1 MLMLRARLM
10 SRNLTVTST
19 PGVDDAMNRV
29 LREEQQARVAVET
42 CRERAKML
50 LEHAQNRAK
59 LLEYRTDA
67 RLLRVQWLA
76 DRALQ
81 RALQGLAASASRSGF
96 GAAATVGDQHLAR
109 VIERMLDEMVGEQ
122 P

>member
-1 MLMLRARLM
+1 MGRDAVVL
-10 SRNLTVTST
+10 NT
-19 PGVDDAMNRV
+19 PGIDEAMNRV
-29 LREEQQARVAVET
+29 LREEEQARVAVET

-59 LLEYRTDA
+59 LVEYRTDA

-81 RALQGLAASASRSGF
+81 RALQGLAASAARSGA
-96 GAAATVGDQHLAR
+96 GTPSAEAGGRLAH
-109 VIERMLDEMVGEQ
+109 VIEVMLDEMVGGE

>member
-1 MLMLRARLM
+1 M
-10 SRNLTVTST
+10 SRSPTPTST

-50 LEHAQNRAK
+50 LEHAQHRAK
-59 LLEYRTDA
+59 LVEYRTDA

-81 RALQGLAASASRSGF
+81 RALQGLGATGARAHAELPRIGASDR
-96 GAAATVGDQHLAR
+96 LAR
-109 VIERMLDEMVGEQ
+109 VIDAMLDEMVGEE

>member
-1 MLMLRARLM
+1 MGRDYAVL
-10 SRNLTVTST
+10 NL
-19 PGVDDAMNRV
+19 PGVDEAMNRV
-29 LREEQQARVAVET
+29 LREEQQAQVAVET

-59 LLEYRTDA
+59 LVEYRTDA
-67 RLLRVQWLA
+67 RLIRIQWLA

-81 RALQGLAASASRSGF
+81 RALDRLAVPVPRAGA
-96 GAAATVGDQHLAR
+96 GAAGAGQGDRLAR
-109 VIERMLDEMVGEQ
+109 IIEVVLDEMVGEG

>member
-1 MLMLRARLM
+1 
-10 SRNLTVTST
+10 
-19 PGVDDAMNRV
+19 
-29 LREEQQARVAVET
+29 VET

-59 LLEYRTDA
+59 LVEYRTDA

-81 RALQGLAASASRSGF
+81 RALQGLTSATARPGV
-96 GAAATVGDQHLAR
+96 GAGRAGGGDRLAR
-109 VIERMLDEMVGEQ
+109 VIESMLDEMVGEG

>member
-1 MLMLRARLM
+1 M
-10 SRNLTVTST
+10 SRDAIALNT
-19 PGVDDAMNRV
+19 PGIDEAMNRV
-29 LREEQQARVAVET
+29 LREEQQARTAVET
-42 CRERAKML
+42 CRERANML

-59 LLEYRTDA
+59 LVEYRTDA

-81 RALQGLAASASRSGF
+81 RALQSLTASASRSRLGPAS
-96 GAAATVGDQHLAR
+96 AAGNDRLAR
-109 VIERMLDEMVGEQ
+109 VIEVMLDEVVGEE

>member
-1 MLMLRARLM
+1 M
-10 SRNLTVTST
+10 SRNSALTST

-29 LREEQQARVAVET
+29 LREEERARVAVET

-59 LLEYRTDA
+59 LVEYRTDA

-81 RALQGLAASASRSGF
+81 RSLQGLTAGTTRSRPDTTLTGP
-96 GAAATVGDQHLAR
+96 GTRLAH
-109 VIERMLDEMVGEQ
+109 VIEVMLDEMVGEG

>member
-1 MLMLRARLM
+1 M
-10 SRNLTVTST
+10 SRDTALLNA
-19 PGVDDAMNRV
+19 PGIDEAMNRV

-59 LLEYRTDA
+59 LVQYRTDA
-67 RLLRVQWLA
+67 RLLRIQWLA

-81 RALQGLAASASRSGF
+81 RALQGL
-96 GAAATVGDQHLAR
+96 GAAARAGLGRSTVTGDERLAR
-109 VIERMLDEMVGEQ
+109 VIEVMLDEMVGEE

>member
-1 MLMLRARLM
+1 MGRDNALA
-10 SRNLTVTST
+10 NL
-19 PGVDDAMNRV
+19 PGVDEAMNRV

-59 LLEYRTDA
+59 LVEYRTDA
-67 RLLRVQWLA
+67 RLIRIQWLA

-81 RALQGLAASASRSGF
+81 RALDRLGAPAPRAGAGVAGAGQGDR
-96 GAAATVGDQHLAR
+96 LAR
-109 VIERMLDEMVGEQ
+109 IIEGMLDEMVGAG

>member
-1 MLMLRARLM
+1 M
-10 SRNLTVTST
+10 SRDTALLNV
-19 PGVDDAMNRV
+19 PGIDEAMNRV

-59 LLEYRTDA
+59 LVEYRTDA
-67 RLLRVQWLA
+67 RLLRIQWLA

-81 RALQGLAASASRSGF
+81 RALQGLGASAARPGL
-96 GAAATVGDQHLAR
+96 GRAAVAGDERLAR
-109 VIERMLDEMVGEQ
+109 VIEVMLDEMVGEG

>member
-1 MLMLRARLM
+1 M
-10 SRNLTVTST
+10 SRDTALLNA
-19 PGVDDAMNRV
+19 PGIDEAMNRV

-59 LLEYRTDA
+59 LVQYRTDA
-67 RLLRVQWLA
+67 RLLRIQWLA

-81 RALQGLAASASRSGF
+81 RALQGLGAGARARLGRS
-96 GAAATVGDQHLAR
+96 TVTGDERLAR
-109 VIERMLDEMVGEQ
+109 VIEVMLDEMVGEE

>member
-1 MLMLRARLM
+1 MGRDNAVP
-10 SRNLTVTST
+10 NL
-19 PGVDDAMNRV
+19 PGVDEAMNRV

-59 LLEYRTDA
+59 LVEYRTDA
-67 RLLRVQWLA
+67 RLLRIQWLA

-81 RALQGLAASASRSGF
+81 RALQGLGASASRAGLGPASV
-96 GAAATVGDQHLAR
+96 AGDERLAR
-109 VIERMLDEMVGEQ
+109 VIEVVLDEMVGEE

>member
-1 MLMLRARLM
+1 M
-10 SRNLTVTST
+10 SRSPTFSST

-29 LREEQQARVAVET
+29 LREEEQARLAVET

-50 LEHAQNRAK
+50 LEHAQSRAR
-59 LLEYRTDA
+59 LVEYRTDA

-81 RALQGLAASASRSGF
+81 RALQRLTAASPRTRAEAPLAGPGGR
-96 GAAATVGDQHLAR
+96 LAR
-109 VIERMLDEMVGEQ
+109 VIDVMLDEMVGEG

>member
-1 MLMLRARLM
+1 M
-10 SRNLTVTST
+10 SRDTAVLNV
-19 PGVDDAMNRV
+19 PGIDEAMNRV

-59 LLEYRTDA
+59 LVEYRTDA
-67 RLLRVQWLA
+67 RLLRIQWLA

-81 RALQGLAASASRSGF
+81 RALQGLAASASRSGR
-96 GAAATVGDQHLAR
+96 GPASAAVSDRLTRLIE
-109 VIERMLDEMVGEQ
+109 VILDEMVGEG

>member
-1 MLMLRARLM
+1 M
-10 SRNLTVTST
+10 SRNPALTST

-29 LREEQQARVAVET
+29 LREEEQARVAVET

-59 LLEYRTDA
+59 LVEYRTDA

-81 RALQGLAASASRSGF
+81 RSLQGLTDGTPRTRADPTRTGP
-96 GAAATVGDQHLAR
+96 GTRLPH
-109 VIERMLDEMVGEQ
+109 VIEVLLDEMVGEGS
-122 P
+122 

>member
-1 MLMLRARLM
+1 M
-10 SRNLTVTST
+10 SRDTAVLNV
-19 PGVDDAMNRV
+19 PGIDEAMNRV

-42 CRERAKML
+42 CRERARML

-59 LLEYRTDA
+59 LIEYRTDA
-67 RLLRVQWLA
+67 RILRIQWLA

-81 RALQGLAASASRSGF
+81 RALQGLAANAGRSALGPV
-96 GAAATVGDQHLAR
+96 AAAGNDRLAR
-109 VIERMLDEMVGEQ
+109 AIEVMLDEMVGEE

>member
-1 MLMLRARLM
+1 MGRDNAVL
-10 SRNLTVTST
+10 NL
-19 PGVDDAMNRV
+19 PGVDEAMNRV

-59 LLEYRTDA
+59 LVEYRTDA
-67 RLLRVQWLA
+67 RLIRIQWLA

-81 RALQGLAASASRSGF
+81 RALDRLTAPAPRG
-96 GAAATVGDQHLAR
+96 GAGALGYGQADRLAR
-109 VIERMLDEMVGEQ
+109 IIEVVLDEMVGEG

>member
-1 MLMLRARLM
+1 M
-10 SRNLTVTST
+10 SRDAVVLNT

-42 CRERAKML
+42 CRERAKMF

-59 LLEYRTDA
+59 LIEYRTDA

-81 RALQGLAASASRSGF
+81 RALQRLTTASPRPGAASAN
-96 GAAATVGDQHLAR
+96 VGQADRLSR
-109 VIERMLDEMVGEQ
+109 VIEMMLDEMVGEE

>member
-1 MLMLRARLM
+1 M
-10 SRNLTVTST
+10 SRDT
-19 PGVDDAMNRV
+19 PVLKVPGIDEAMNRV

-59 LLEYRTDA
+59 LVEYRTDA
-67 RLLRVQWLA
+67 RLMRIQWLA

-81 RALQGLAASASRSGF
+81 RALERMAASTPRPGAVSP
-96 GAAATVGDQHLAR
+96 GAAGADRLTR
-109 VIERMLDEMVGEQ
+109 VIELMLDEMVGEK

>member
-1 MLMLRARLM
+1 MGRDNAVP
-10 SRNLTVTST
+10 NVA
-19 PGVDDAMNRV
+19 GIDEAMNRV

-50 LEHAQNRAK
+50 LEHAQSRAK
-59 LLEYRTDA
+59 LVEYRTDA
-67 RLLRVQWLA
+67 RILRIQWLA

-81 RALQGLAASASRSGF
+81 RTLQRLGASASPAGLHRTSL
-96 GAAATVGDQHLAR
+96 AGDERLAR
-109 VIERMLDEMVGEQ
+109 VIEAVLDEMVGEG

>member
-1 MLMLRARLM
+1 M
-10 SRNLTVTST
+10 SRDTALLNA
-19 PGVDDAMNRV
+19 PGIDEAMNRV
-29 LREEQQARVAVET
+29 LREEQQARVVVET

-59 LLEYRTDA
+59 LVEYRTDA
-67 RLLRVQWLA
+67 RLFRVQWLA

-81 RALQGLAASASRSGF
+81 RALQGLGAS
-96 GAAATVGDQHLAR
+96 GARAGLGRGTVTGDERLAR
-109 VIERMLDEMVGEQ
+109 VIEVMLDEMVGEE

>member
-1 MLMLRARLM
+1 MVRARLM
-10 SRNLTVTST
+10 SRNPTLTST
-19 PGVDDAMNRV
+19 PGVDEAMNRV
-29 LREEQQARVAVET
+29 LREEAQARVAVET

-59 LLEYRTDA
+59 LVEYRTDA

-81 RALQGLAASASRSGF
+81 RALQRLAAPSPRSRSTAPLTGP
-96 GAAATVGDQHLAR
+96 GSRLAH
-109 VIERMLDEMVGEQ
+109 VIEVMLDEMVGEG

>member
-1 MLMLRARLM
+1 MARDAIVL
-10 SRNLTVTST
+10 NT
-19 PGVDDAMNRV
+19 PGIDEAMNRV

-42 CRERAKML
+42 CRERAKMF

-59 LLEYRTDA
+59 LIEYRTDA

-81 RALQGLAASASRSGF
+81 RALQQLTTSSPRPGAASAN
-96 GAAATVGDQHLAR
+96 VGQADRLSR
-109 VIERMLDEMVGEQ
+109 VIEMMLDEMVGEE

>member
-1 MLMLRARLM
+1 M
-10 SRNLTVTST
+10 SRDTAVLNT
-19 PGVDDAMNRV
+19 PGIDEAMNRV
-29 LREEQQARVAVET
+29 LREEQQARVVVET

-59 LLEYRTDA
+59 LVEYRTDA

-81 RALQGLAASASRSGF
+81 RALERLAGPTARPGAGPP
-96 GAAATVGDQHLAR
+96 GAARADRLSR
-109 VIERMLDEMVGEQ
+109 VIELMLDEMVGEE

>member
-1 MLMLRARLM
+1 MGRDNAVL
-10 SRNLTVTST
+10 NL
-19 PGVDDAMNRV
+19 PGIDEAMNRV

-59 LLEYRTDA
+59 LVEYRTDA
-67 RLLRVQWLA
+67 RLIRIQWLA

-81 RALQGLAASASRSGF
+81 RALQGLGGPARAGLGRS
-96 GAAATVGDQHLAR
+96 TVTGDERLAR
-109 VIERMLDEMVGEQ
+109 AIEVMLDEMVGEE